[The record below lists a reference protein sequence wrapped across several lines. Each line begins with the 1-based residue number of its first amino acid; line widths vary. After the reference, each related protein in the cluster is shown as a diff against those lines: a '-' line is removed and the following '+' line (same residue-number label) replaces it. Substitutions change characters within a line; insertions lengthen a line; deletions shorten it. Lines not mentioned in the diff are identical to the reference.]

1 MNSIQQIFRI
11 LQQRASSNLTD
22 DDLKAMAGATSFA
35 KGMALEARDVFMGIG
50 CLVNSDE
57 GDTGSLSTHD
67 DVPHLLFHAANT
79 FDLIFSLVEMGEDAQ
94 HTLNMRSEAVR
105 SKTQEVQS

>member
-35 KGMALEARDVFMGIG
+35 KDMALEARDVFMGIG

-57 GDTGSLSTHD
+57 GGTGSLSTHD
-67 DVPHLLFHAANT
+67 DVPPPFSCGQHLRLDLQPCRNGRRCATHA
-79 FDLIFSLVEMGEDAQ
+79 EHAQ
-94 HTLNMRSEAVR
+94 
-105 SKTQEVQS
+105 